1 VIKLVFIISQIIGA
15 LTILTVAFLIWLL
28 LRRESSGE
36 WVESSIS
43 PDGALAAKVFEFG
56 AYAEYSRHEI
66 HLRHRHNFWP
76 FSTSVATL
84 TNSKVNPCA
93 GGLHLIWRS
102 GGDELHIE
110 FEQSEYTS
118 VPDEKVRIG
127 GRWVTVKLQPG
138 HPKPTARC
146 GSMKAR
152 S

>member
-1 VIKLVFIISQIIGA
+1 MVKLVLIISQILGL
-15 LTILTVAFLIWLL
+15 LTVLTVAFLIWLL
-28 LRRESSGE
+28 FKRESSGD

-43 PDGALAAKVFEFG
+43 PDGALAAKVFEFTG
-56 AYAEYSRHEI
+56 YSEYSRHEI

-84 TNSKVNPCA
+84 TNSKINWCA
-93 GGLHLIWRS
+93 GGVHLVWKS
-102 GGDELHIE
+102 NGDELQIE

-127 GRWVTVKLQPG
+127 GRWVSVKLLPG
-138 HPKPTARC
+138 KPKPTARC
-146 GSMKAR
+146 GSMKGR